1 LRQLKNYSR
10 TRYLFN
16 YKSGKSTFLP
26 AWQKPAQPTKSRPP
40 CGGVCADGSLKP
52 EMPSPAFFFRP
63 DAASASRIPICE
75 ECLSSF
81 ERLPAIVCE
90 TCGRPLPD
98 HAERVPQLL
107 LCPACQDKT
116 YAFDRARSFAA
127 YKDALVQAILLLKFE
142 HIGPLGAWFAEQL
155 TGLVRDGGN
164 SLAADVVVPVPLHRE
179 RERERSYNQAAL
191 ISKPLSKKLGLPHKA
206 VLLMRTRA
214 RPDKRILS
222 LEERW
227 ESVRG
232 AFATRPGSQVD
243 NLRVLLVDDVLTTGA
258 TLDACAR
265 ALLDAGAKS
274 VIGLTVARAVRNP
287 LPNSSTW

>member
-1 LRQLKNYSR
+1 MAE
-10 TRYLFN
+10 
-16 YKSGKSTFLP
+16 G
-26 AWQKPAQPTKSRPP
+26 
-40 CGGVCADGSLKP
+40 
-52 EMPSPAFFFRP
+52 SPANEISAVRRRGVPRWLAEAAGALVSVFFPAGCRICESLL
-63 DAASASRIPICE
+63 ATASRIPICD

-81 ERLPAIVCE
+81 ERLPAILCE
-90 TCGRPLPD
+90 ICGRPLPGL
-98 HAERVPQLL
+98 AERASGP
-107 LCPACQDKT
+107 LCPACQEKT
-116 YAFDRARSFAA
+116 YAFDRARSFAV

-142 HIGPLGAWFAEQL
+142 QIAPLGTWFADRL
-155 TGLVRDGGN
+155 TEVLREGGN
-164 SLAADVVVPVPLHRE
+164 ALAADVVVPVPLHRQ
-179 RERERSYNQAAL
+179 RERERGYNQAGL
-191 ISKPLSKKLGLPHKA
+191 ISKPLSKRLGLPHKA

-265 ALLDAGAKS
+265 ALREAGAKS

-287 LPNSSTW
+287 LPDSSTW

>member
-1 LRQLKNYSR
+1 
-10 TRYLFN
+10 
-16 YKSGKSTFLP
+16 
-26 AWQKPAQPTKSRPP
+26 
-40 CGGVCADGSLKP
+40 
-52 EMPSPAFFFRP
+52 
-63 DAASASRIPICE
+63 
-75 ECLSSF
+75 
-81 ERLPAIVCE
+81 
-90 TCGRPLPD
+90 
-98 HAERVPQLL
+98 
-107 LCPACQDKT
+107 
-116 YAFDRARSFAA
+116 
-127 YKDALVQAILLLKFE
+127 
-142 HIGPLGAWFAEQL
+142 
-155 TGLVRDGGN
+155 VRDGAD

-179 RERERSYNQAAL
+179 RERERGYNQAAL
-191 ISKPLSKKLGLPHKA
+191 ISRPLSKKLGLPHKA

-287 LPNSSTW
+287 LPSSSTW

>member
-1 LRQLKNYSR
+1 VPDISSANEMAAARH
-10 TRYLFN
+10 
-16 YKSGKSTFLP
+16 
-26 AWQKPAQPTKSRPP
+26 
-40 CGGVCADGSLKP
+40 GGVRRWFAEAGDAIVSIFF
-52 EMPSPAFFFRP
+52 PAGCRIC
-63 DAASASRIPICE
+63 DRMLVTASRVPICQ
-75 ECLSSF
+75 ECLCSF
-81 ERLPAIVCE
+81 ERLPANVCE
-90 TCGRPLPD
+90 ICGRPLPGL
-98 HAERVPQLL
+98 AERDSQPL
-107 LCPACQDKT
+107 LCPACRDRT
-116 YAFDRARSFAA
+116 YAFDRARSFAV

-142 HIGPLGAWFAEQL
+142 QIGPLGAWFAGQL
-155 TGLVRDGGN
+155 ADTVSNGAN
-164 SLAADVVVPVPLHRE
+164 SLAADIVVPVPLHRE
-179 RERERSYNQAAL
+179 RERERGYNQAAL
-191 ISKPLSKKLGLPHKA
+191 ISKPLSKRLRLPHKA

-243 NLRVLLVDDVLTTGA
+243 NQRVLLVDDVLTTGA

-265 ALLDAGAKS
+265 ALREAGAKS

>member
-1 LRQLKNYSR
+1 VAETNSANEIAT
-10 TRYLFN
+10 TRRRGVRGWLAEAGDAITSIF
-16 YKSGKSTFLP
+16 FP
-26 AWQKPAQPTKSRPP
+26 AGCRICDRLLVT
-40 CGGVCADGSLKP
+40 
-52 EMPSPAFFFRP
+52 
-63 DAASASRIPICE
+63 ASRIPICE

-98 HAERVPQLL
+98 HAERVPQFL

-116 YAFDRARSFAA
+116 YAFDRARSFAV

-142 HIGPLGAWFAEQL
+142 QIGPLGAWFADQL
-155 TGLVRDGGN
+155 AGLVREGGN

-179 RERERSYNQAAL
+179 RERERGYNQAAL

-287 LPNSSTW
+287 LPSSSTW

>member
-1 LRQLKNYSR
+1 MTEGSSASEISAARLRGVPRWLTEAADAFVSV
-10 TRYLFN
+10 F
-16 YKSGKSTFLP
+16 FP
-26 AWQKPAQPTKSRPP
+26 AGCRICERLLAT
-40 CGGVCADGSLKP
+40 
-52 EMPSPAFFFRP
+52 
-63 DAASASRIPICE
+63 ASRIPICD

-81 ERLPAIVCE
+81 ERLPAILCE
-90 TCGRPLPD
+90 ICGRPLPGL
-98 HAERVPQLL
+98 AERVSGPP
-107 LCPACQDKT
+107 LCPACQEKT
-116 YAFDRARSFAA
+116 YAFDCARSFAV

-142 HIGPLGAWFAEQL
+142 RIAPLGAWFADRL
-155 TGLVRDGGN
+155 TEVLREGGN
-164 SLAADVVVPVPLHRE
+164 ALAADVVVPVPLHRQ
-179 RERERSYNQAAL
+179 RERERGYNQAAL
-191 ISKPLSKKLGLPHKA
+191 ISKPLSKRLCLPHKA

-265 ALLDAGAKS
+265 VLRDAGAKS

-287 LPNSSTW
+287 LPSTVAW

>member
-1 LRQLKNYSR
+1 
-10 TRYLFN
+10 
-16 YKSGKSTFLP
+16 
-26 AWQKPAQPTKSRPP
+26 
-40 CGGVCADGSLKP
+40 
-52 EMPSPAFFFRP
+52 
-63 DAASASRIPICE
+63 
-75 ECLSSF
+75 
-81 ERLPAIVCE
+81 
-90 TCGRPLPD
+90 
-98 HAERVPQLL
+98 L
-107 LCPACQDKT
+107 LCPVCQDKT
-116 YAFDRARSFAA
+116 YAFDRARSFAV

-142 HIGPLGAWFAEQL
+142 QVGPLGVWFADQL
-155 TGLVRDGGN
+155 ADVARSGGSALV
-164 SLAADVVVPVPLHRE
+164 ADVVVPVPLHRE
-179 RERERSYNQAAL
+179 RERERGYNQAAL
-191 ISKPLSKKLGLPHKA
+191 ISRPLSRKLGLPHKA

-274 VIGLTVARAVRNP
+274 VIGLTVARAV
-287 LPNSSTW
+287 